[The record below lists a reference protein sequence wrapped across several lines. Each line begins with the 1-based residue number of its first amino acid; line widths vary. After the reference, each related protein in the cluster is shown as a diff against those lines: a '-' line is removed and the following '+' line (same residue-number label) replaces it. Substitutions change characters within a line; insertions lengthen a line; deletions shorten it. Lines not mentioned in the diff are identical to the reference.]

1 MQAQIAHFI
10 DFAAF
15 SEAEC
20 MTSFER
26 YAAYGHRRRVLA
38 SGVALKI
45 AFHPGLAEKIRKCAD
60 AAGVSVVGVHAPFG
74 WEWDV
79 LSSDR
84 EFAPVRRWV
93 HRRLLKLLPEV
104 FGIDTYVMHL
114 LNDLYPG
121 TVDEAVRDSES
132 VLADLLEVASESKI
146 VIALE
151 NGFQP
156 IDYPDVLHR
165 YVDRYKSPFIGSC
178 FDIGHSNVISQR
190 RGDTTDDYIKTLAA
204 SMVVCHLHDNDGSG
218 DQHKVPGDG
227 TIDWARYV
235 PMLANAP
242 RHPVLQNES
251 HGVGYTSCALCRRFE
266 SLGFSG
272 GGENYR
278 VKLEI

>member
-1 MQAQIAHFI
+1 MQPQVAHFI
-10 DFAAF
+10 GCPTFG
-15 SEAEC
+15 EEEW
-20 MTSFER
+20 MTAFER
-26 YAAYGHRRRVLA
+26 YSAYGHRRRVL
-38 SGVALKI
+38 SSDIALEI
-45 AFHPGLAEKIRKCAD
+45 AFHPGLAEKIRKFAD
-60 AAGVSVVGVHAPFG
+60 AAGVSIVGVHAPFG

-84 EFAPVRRWV
+84 DFAPVRRWV
-93 HRRLLKLLPEV
+93 HWRLLKVLPEV

-121 TVDEAVRDSES
+121 TLEEAVRDSEP
-132 VLADLLEVASESKI
+132 VLADLLEVASENKI
-146 VIALE
+146 VIAIE

-165 YVDRYKSPFIGSC
+165 YVDRYQTPFIGTC
-178 FDIGHSNVISQR
+178 FDIGHSNVVSRR
-190 RGDTTDDYIKTLAA
+190 RGDTTDDYLKTLAP
-204 SMVVCHLHDNDGSG
+204 SMVVCHLHDNDGTG
-218 DQHKVPGDG
+218 DQHKIPGDG

-235 PMLANAP
+235 PMLADAP

-251 HGVGYTSCALCRRFE
+251 HTPNYTRREVCRRFD

-278 VKLEI
+278 VKLEK

>member
-10 DFAAF
+10 GCTSVD
-15 SEAEC
+15 EQEW
-20 MTSFER
+20 MTEFER
-26 YAAYGHRRRVLA
+26 YAAYGHRRRVLTA
-38 SGVALKI
+38 GAALFF
-45 AFHPGLAEKIRKCAD
+45 AFHPGAAEKVRKYAD
-60 AAGVSVVGVHAPFG
+60 AAGVSIVGVHAPFG

-79 LSSDR
+79 LSADR
-84 EFAPVRRWV
+84 DFAPVRRWV

-121 TVDEAVRDSES
+121 TVEEAVRDSES
-132 VLADLLEVASESKI
+132 VLADLLEVASENKI

-165 YVDRYKSPFIGSC
+165 YVDRYQSPFIGTC

-190 RGDTTDDYIKTLAA
+190 RGDTTDDYIRTLAP

-242 RHPVLQNES
+242 RHPVLENES
-251 HGVGYTSCALCRRFE
+251 HGVGYTANALCRRFD
-266 SLGFSG
+266 SLGFDG

-278 VKLEI
+278 VKLEN